1 MTGEHHYALDE
12 KGRLL
17 LPKAFRDELR
27 DGLVITRGLEGC
39 LYGFPLVAWQR
50 VEAELA
56 QLPITNPKAAAL
68 ARFLIGGAEGPALA
82 CPFELI
88 GGALKGRLDAA
99 GRTTLTPQLLSH
111 ADIREGVVII
121 GMKNRFELWSPGR
134 WSEELARLTSPQ
146 AQRDGLELI
155 QTFLR

>member
-1 MTGEHHYALDE
+1 MTGEHHYTLDE

-27 DGLVITRGLEGC
+27 DGLVVTRGLEGC
-39 LYGFPLVAWQR
+39 LYGFPLLAWQR
-50 VEAELA
+50 LEAELA

-68 ARFLIGGAEGPALA
+68 ARFLIGGA
-82 CPFELI
+82 
-88 GGALKGRLDAA
+88 LKGRLDAA
-99 GRTTLTPQLLSH
+99 GRIALPPQLLLH
-111 ADIREGVVII
+111 ADIREEVVVI
-121 GMKNRFELWSPGR
+121 GMKSRFELWSPGR

-155 QTFLR
+155 QTLLR

>member
-39 LYGFPLVAWQR
+39 LYGFPLVVWQR

-68 ARFLIGGAEGPALA
+68 ARFLIGGA
-82 CPFELI
+82 F
-88 GGALKGRLDAA
+88 KGRLDAA

-111 ADIREGVVII
+111 ADIREEVVVI
-121 GMKNRFELWSPGR
+121 GMKSRFELWSPGR

-146 AQRDGLELI
+146 AQRDGLEMI